1 MVWLNPNKLP
11 FFDPIIH
18 DKVAVITGGTRGIGY
33 YTSLHLY
40 MHGFRVYLCGIN
52 SHMVQKV
59 IQSIRDEAD
68 LRREMSKKITRKSR
82 GSQHKKN
89 DGKDEDEEDDDDDI
103 LADAK
108 FGDLIYIHI
117 DLRDLK
123 CVERAAL
130 KIQKLEKHVDI
141 LINNAGINAIPCEF
155 TKDGFE
161 IQLQTNYIS
170 HFLFTARLLRLIKNC
185 NGRIISLAS
194 WVHHLQFRYWNLNK
208 NFNYT
213 PSFVFT
219 WLRYAKS
226 KTSLIQ
232 FSKMLSIKNP
242 TILCVTIHPGL
253 VMNTNL
259 FSSWTRLPIFG
270 IFFWVLFQIIG
281 CFFGITSEQGALGT
295 LRCALSPELTAE
307 NDNGKYYTT
316 GGIESRS
323 SSVANNIDDA
333 ASTWIWTMHELK
345 KRGIEI

>member
-1 MVWLNPNKLP
+1 MMWLNPNKLP
-11 FFDPIIH
+11 FYDPLI
-18 DKVAVITGGTRGIGY
+18 DNKVAVITGGTRGIGY

-40 MHGFRVYLCGIN
+40 MHGFKVYLCGIN
-52 SHMVQKV
+52 SHLVQKV
-59 IQSIRDEAD
+59 IQTIRDEAE
-68 LRREMSKKITRKSR
+68 LRREMSEKTPRKDTNSNINCN
-82 GSQHKKN
+82 SSSDCDQS
-89 DGKDEDEEDDDDDI
+89 DDDV

-108 FGDLIYIHI
+108 FGELFYIHL

-123 CVERAAL
+123 CVERAAI
-130 KIQKLEKHVDI
+130 KIQKLEKHIDI

-170 HFLFTARLLRLIKNC
+170 HFLFTLRLLRLIKNC

-194 WVHHLQFRYWNLNK
+194 WVHHLQFKYWNLNK

-219 WLRYAKS
+219 WFRYAKS
-226 KTSLIQ
+226 KTCLIQ
-232 FSKMLSIKNP
+232 FSKMLSIKYP
-242 TILCVTIHPGL
+242 TVLCVTIHPGL

-259 FSSWTRLPIFG
+259 FSNWTRLPIFG

-295 LRCALSPELTAE
+295 LKCALSPELTVE